1 MISVLKTATVTMANA
16 TIASIRAAN
25 QIEPLHNLSKEI
37 RTQTMGFRTGFRSA
51 RDQRR
56 VLCVLGFA
64 INVKIVTFIVHIVQV
79 I

>member
-1 MISVLKTATVTMANA
+1 MLTTANA

-25 QIEPLHNLSKEI
+25 QTRAHHNPIKEI
-37 RTQTMGFRTGFRSA
+37 RTQTMGFHIGYRNA

-56 VLCVLGFA
+56 VLCLLGFA
-64 INVKIVTFIVHIVQV
+64 INVKIITFIVHIIQV